1 MEIKQDISS
10 VVPAHLY
17 DPTILQLPPQNIFL
31 QTINTTFSLQFRN
44 NLESTYISSLLRNSI
59 LILIKIKMF

>member
-17 DPTILQLPPQNIFL
+17 DPTILQLPPQKIFL